1 MEFIERHDP
10 EGDDQGSFSHRFNKR
25 NLKNL
30 FYSKIAGSPVV
41 GIDRTT
47 SSKFEENLD
56 REINFLLK
64 RVSRCNY
71 KFIAYRLLLLPKGR
85 GKAPREISI
94 PAIRDRLCLA
104 ALAELIDDVY
114 GSGCSTPHPQSIV
127 AQVRALWREHQYTHC
142 LKADLKGFYSS
153 IDHDSLMS
161 VLTKRLRKPA
171 VLDLIRSSIE
181 TPSVPIGT
189 KAAGKNEIGVPEG
202 LSISNRLANI
212 FASQLDTVFINMN
225 NVAYFRYVDDILI
238 FFNYF
243 NYDPD
248 SIIDMFSDSV
258 EKVGLYV
265 NKEKTHVRRLSDESL
280 SFLGYVFD
288 PNGAVTVREPSIK
301 RLEQK
306 IENDLRHLRGKHGKD
321 REAAINQLNL
331 RITGCRVTED
341 GTSFQRFGWLHY
353 YSQISDISLLWKLDN
368 VTAKISKRYNLDL
381 QDTVKSFKKTYYEMR
396 YKGDRT
402 KYIPTFDLTRSVREK
417 RNELKMLFPN
427 ENWDSKSEEDVHAT
441 YNRRIRNLANKLE
454 KDVGKV
460 S

>member
-1 MEFIERHDP
+1 MEFAERHAP
-10 EGDDQGSFSHRFNKR
+10 AEDDRKSFSYRFNKR

-41 GIDRTT
+41 GIDRMT
-47 SSKFEENLD
+47 SSKFEGNLD
-56 REINFLLK
+56 REINSLLK
-64 RVSRCNY
+64 RVSCCNY
-71 KFIAYRLLLLPKGR
+71 KFIAYRLLLLPKGK

-114 GSGCSTPHPQSIV
+114 GSACSTPHPQSVI
-127 AQVRALWREHQYTHC
+127 AQVRNLWREHRYTHC

-153 IDHDSLMS
+153 IDHDSLMN
-161 VLTKRLRKPA
+161 VLAKRLRKPA

-181 TPSVPIGT
+181 TPSVPIGA
-189 KAAGKNEIGVPEG
+189 KATGKNEIGVPEG

-212 FASQLDTVFINMN
+212 FASQLDTAFLDVN

-238 FFNYF
+238 FFNYYE
-243 NYDPD
+243 YDPD

-258 EKVGLYV
+258 EKAGLSV

-288 PNGAVTVREPSIK
+288 PNGAVTVRESSVK

-331 RITGCRVTED
+331 RITGCRITED
-341 GTSFQRFGWLHY
+341 GSSFQRFGWLHY

-368 VTAKISKRYNLDL
+368 VIAKVSERYNLDL
-381 QDTVKSFKKTYYEMR
+381 KGTVKSFKKTYYEMR

-402 KYIPTFDLTRSVREK
+402 KYIPAFDLTHSVQEK

-427 ENWDSKSEEDVHAT
+427 ENWDLKSEEDVHAI